1 MTVFSSHQEVLEYIE
16 ENDVKFIRL
25 AFCDIFGVQKN
36 ISIMPGELKRALLDG
51 ICFDASAFAGF
62 MRVDTS
68 DLLLFPDVTTLAIL
82 PWRPSQGRV
91 VRFFCDI
98 RYPDGTPYEGDGRYI
113 LRNAVQAL
121 RKQKLSATVGTESE
135 FYLFHMQE
143 NNTPTLT
150 PHDHGGYFD
159 IAPLDRGE
167 NIRRAICLTLEEM
180 GIRPEASHHEQGPG
194 QHEIDFKYSAP
205 LQAADNLTTYKWVVK
220 NTASSSGLH
229 ATFLPKPIANEFGSG
244 MHINMALYRAGKNLF
259 DYENGEEAV
268 AASFI
273 AGILSHAREIS
284 LFLNPLANS
293 YDRFGEYE
301 APRYISW
308 SPQNRSQ
315 LVRIPTAHGELHRM
329 ELRSP
334 DGTLN
339 PYFAFSLLL
348 HAGLEGVA
356 QKLELPQPCNV
367 NLFTADASITSQLQ
381 ALPRT
386 MGDAITLA
394 EQSDFIKRVLPSRVL
409 EGYLST
415 KRAEWQAYLDATDRT
430 ALLTAQYL
438 ERY

>member
-1 MTVFSSHQEVLEYIE
+1 MTIFSSNSEVLEYIE

-121 RKQKLSATVGTESE
+121 RKQRLSATVGTESE

-143 NNTPTLT
+143 DNTPTLT

-220 NTASSSGLH
+220 NTASASGLH

-259 DYENGEEAV
+259 DYENGEETV

-273 AGILSHAREIS
+273 AGVLSHAREIS
-284 LFLNPLANS
+284 IFLNPLFNS

-315 LVRIPTAHGELHRM
+315 LVRIPTANGELHRM

-348 HAGLEGVA
+348 RAGLEGVA
-356 QKLELPQPCNV
+356 QNLELPQPCNV
-367 NLFTADASITSQLQ
+367 NLFTADASITDQLQ
-381 ALPRT
+381 TLPST

-394 EQSDFIKRVLPSRVL
+394 EQSDFIKRVLPPRVL
-409 EGYLST
+409 EGYLHT

-430 ALLTAQYL
+430 ALLTTHYL